1 MATVVYTSQYWCA
14 IWVLATATLLSA
26 CTVTRLPISKP
37 PAPEGEMRPLST
49 SEKAALARS
58 LADGLPNA
66 GASQFKWLPVPAN
79 SSGAIGYCGLIDV
92 QLTQDANATPRRFF
106 AMISK
111 GPSGEYN
118 QGRIEHIEG
127 VGRESGLTDENCKEW
142 GYTDFSGAN

>member
-1 MATVVYTSQYWCA
+1 MRGSSASALHADFWARGALGCEAESMLCA
-14 IWVLATATLLSA
+14 
-26 CTVTRLPISKP
+26 
-37 PAPEGEMRPLST
+37 
-49 SEKAALARS
+49 
-58 LADGLPNA
+58 
-66 GASQFKWLPVPAN
+66 ASQFKWLPVPAN

-111 GPSGEYN
+111 GPSGEYS